1 MGEIVKEIY
10 SDKIKKGIN
19 KLNIYLV
26 VAMIFIIITVVF
38 IICAINVHNRSD
50 LYPVDMNDVIA
61 RNNSKAN
68 VYSYID
74 VTISPYVFAERSDD
88 IFEDKY
94 YFLSDGEYV
103 YIAYLDYQTVQEI
116 NKFTSSGSVVNLT
129 GITKRIPKDIKNIA
143 IDVYNDILG
152 DDVVNQDNFE
162 NYFGNIYLDVTS
174 PINDNTVYVL
184 LSIFFGIIGLLILIS
199 YITFRVIT
207 NKTIK
212 SLSLEEWYKINSEIE
227 EASTNYYK
235 KAKLYLTKNYLVY
248 FSRGMNVIKYTDI
261 LWMYPFEL
269 RQYGFTTTKSIVIVD
284 KKNKKHVIAGISNL
298 SRNSKN
304 TYDEIF
310 TTIMNKNKQMLIGFT
325 TENKNKVKELVQ
337 KKEF

>member
-1 MGEIVKEIY
+1 M
-10 SDKIKKGIN
+10 
-19 KLNIYLV
+19 
-26 VAMIFIIITVVF
+26 F
-38 IICAINVHNRSD
+38 
-50 LYPVDMNDVIA
+50 
-61 RNNSKAN
+61 
-68 VYSYID
+68 
-74 VTISPYVFAERSDD
+74 FAERSDD

-94 YFLSDGEYV
+94 YFLSDGEYA

-116 NKFTSSGSVVNLT
+116 NNITNSGSIVKLT
-129 GITKRIPKDIKNIA
+129 GITKKIPSDIKNIA

-152 DDVVNQDNFE
+152 DNLITQDNFE
-162 NYFGNIYLDVTS
+162 SYFGSIYLDVTS

-184 LSIFFGIIGLLILIS
+184 LSIVFGVIGLLILIS

-212 SLSLEEWYKINSEIE
+212 NLSLEEWHKINSEIE

-248 FSRGMNVIKYTDI
+248 FSRGMNAIKYTDI

-298 SRNSKN
+298 SRSSKN

-310 TTIMNKNKQMLIGFT
+310 STIMNKNKNIFIGFT
-325 TENKNKVKELVQ
+325 SENKNKVKELVQ
-337 KKEF
+337 KKES